1 MKIPGLDDALKK
13 LDKFDEMQPV
23 LEEIRDSLN
32 VLVQLQTLSLKRECN
47 IIMNFDVEQEL
58 DRMGL

>member
-1 MKIPGLDDALKK
+1 MKIPGLDEAMTK

-32 VLVQLQTLSLKRECN
+32 TLVDLQAQ
-47 IIMNFDVEQEL
+47 ML
-58 DRMGL
+58 DMTAEKWHMSHYGSR

>member
-23 LEEIRDSLN
+23 LEEIRDSLSE
-32 VLVQLQTLSLKRECN
+32 LVNIQRDIYLELSRR
-47 IIMNFDVEQEL
+47 D
-58 DRMGL
+58 